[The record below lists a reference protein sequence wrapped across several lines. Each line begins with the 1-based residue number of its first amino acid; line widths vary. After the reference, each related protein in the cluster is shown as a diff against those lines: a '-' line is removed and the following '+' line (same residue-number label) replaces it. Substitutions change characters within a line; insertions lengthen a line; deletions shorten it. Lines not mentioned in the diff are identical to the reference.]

1 MDRLKDLSPD
11 DRVLVHLEGRLN
23 ALEVVI
29 LALLTKSAPTGSANQ
44 TQVLEMFD
52 LASATIT
59 NARNIED
66 SIDWELAAEKMN
78 ELREH
83 YLAAAYLAAVAQGNE
98 TDKVTIQ

>member
-1 MDRLKDLSPD
+1 M
-11 DRVLVHLEGRLN
+11 N

-44 TQVLEMFD
+44 AHVLEVFD

-59 NARNIED
+59 SARNIED

-83 YLAAAYLAAVAQGNE
+83 YLAAAHLAAVGQGNE